1 MDCETELAGR
11 HVLVVD
17 DIVDTGQTLKALME
31 LLRVPNLFTAAADVA
46 MGVLFVTPLVAAND
60 TIALA
65 LLVVGSGMAHARDQ
79 VKVTGSSTVFPFSSY
94 VAEELGATTKFP
106 APVVESTGS
115 GGGHKLF
122 GAGMGPNT
130 PDIANSSRRMK
141 DSEFEAAEKNGVTD
155 ITEAKVGFDGIAIAQ
170 NKGNAPMSITLEEL
184 AKAVA
189 ADVPVDGKIVPNP
202 YKTWN
207 EINAKLP
214 ARKIVFY
221 GPPTS
226 SGTRDAFEEM
236 VVEKVCGK
244 IEGYEKGYKK
254 IRQDSAYVPAGENDN
269 LIVQKL
275 SKDKDAFGIFG
286 YSFLEENADTI
297 QAAAVNGVEPSP
309 ETVASG
315 KYPISRSLYFYIKNA
330 HYDAI
335 PGLKEYVELFMS
347 EKMIGKDGLLKGIG
361 LIPLPD
367 DARAKVRADVLA
379 KKKLTLDELKHK

>member
-1 MDCETELAGR
+1 MNRFLN
-11 HVLVVD
+11 
-17 DIVDTGQTLKALME
+17 KA
-31 LLRVPNLFTAAADVA
+31 VF
-46 MGVLFVTPLVAAND
+46 
-60 TIALA
+60 ALA
-65 LLVVGSGMAHARDQ
+65 LLLVGTGMAHARDQ
-79 VKVTGSSTVFPFSSY
+79 VKITGSSTVFPFSSY
-94 VAEELGATTKFP
+94 VAEELGATTKFA

-122 GAGMGPNT
+122 GAGMGANT

-141 DSEFEAAEKNGVTD
+141 DSEFETAAKNGVTD
-155 ITEAKVGFDGIAIAQ
+155 ITEAKIGFDGIAVAQ
-170 NKGNAPMSITLEEL
+170 NKDNAPMSITLEEL
-184 AKAVA
+184 ATAVA
-189 ADVPVDGKIVPNP
+189 ADIMVEGKLVPNP
-202 YKTWN
+202 YKMWN
-207 EINAKLP
+207 EINPQLP

-236 VVEKVCGK
+236 VVEKIFGK
-244 IEGYEKGYKK
+244 KEGYEKGYHK

-275 SKDKDAFGIFG
+275 AKDKDAFGIFG
-286 YSFLEENADTI
+286 YSFLEENADSI
-297 QAAAVNGVEPSP
+297 QGTAVNGVTPTP
-309 ETVASG
+309 ESVASG

-347 EKMIGKDGLLKGIG
+347 EKMIGKDGLLKSIG

-367 DARAKVRADVLA
+367 DERAKARENVLA
-379 KKKLTLDELKHK
+379 KKKLTLDDLKKK

>member
-1 MDCETELAGR
+1 MNR
-11 HVLVVD
+11 F
-17 DIVDTGQTLKALME
+17 LKKSL
-31 LLRVPNLFTAAADVA
+31 
-46 MGVLFVTPLVAAND
+46 
-60 TIALA
+60 IALA

-79 VKVTGSSTVFPFSSY
+79 VKITGSSTVFPFSSY
-94 VAEELGATTKFP
+94 VAEELGSTTKFP

-141 DSEFEAAEKNGVTD
+141 DTEFETAEKNGVTD
-155 ITEAKVGFDGIAIAQ
+155 ITEAKIGFDGIAVAQ
-170 NKGNAPMSITLEEL
+170 NKGNDPMSITLEEL

-189 ADVPVDGKIVPNP
+189 ADVPVDGKIAPNP
-202 YKTWN
+202 YTMWN
-207 EINAKLP
+207 QINPSLP

-275 SKDKDAFGIFG
+275 AKDKDAFGIFG

-297 QAAAVNGVEPSP
+297 QAAAIGGVEPSP

-315 KYPISRSLYFYIKNA
+315 KYPISRSLYFYVKNA

-347 EKMIGKDGLLKGIG
+347 EKMIGKDGLLKSIG

-367 DARAKVRADVLA
+367 DARAKARADVQA
-379 KKKLTLDELKHK
+379 RKKLALDELKHK

>member
-1 MDCETELAGR
+1 MNR
-11 HVLVVD
+11 F
-17 DIVDTGQTLKALME
+17 LKKAI
-31 LLRVPNLFTAAADVA
+31 F
-46 MGVLFVTPLVAAND
+46 
-60 TIALA
+60 ALA
-65 LLVVGSGMAHARDQ
+65 LLVVGAGMAHARDQ

-130 PDIANSSRRMK
+130 PDITNSSRRMK
-141 DSEFEAAEKNGVTD
+141 SSEFETAAKNGVTD
-155 ITEAKVGFDGIAIAQ
+155 ITEAKIGFDGIAVAQ
-170 NKGNAPMSITLEEL
+170 NKENAPMSITLKEL
-184 AKAVA
+184 AMAVA

-202 YKTWN
+202 YTMWN
-207 EINAKLP
+207 EINPQLP

-236 VVEKVCGK
+236 VVEKICGK

-254 IRQDSAYVPAGENDN
+254 IRQDNAYIPAGENDN

-275 SKDKDAFGIFG
+275 AKDKESFGIFG

-297 QAAAVNGVEPSP
+297 QAAAIDGVTPNP
-309 ETVASG
+309 ESVSSG
-315 KYPISRSLYFYIKNA
+315 QYPISRSLYFYIKNA

-347 EKMIGKDGLLKGIG
+347 EKMIGKDGLLKSIG

-367 DARAKVRADVLA
+367 DARAQIRADVLA
-379 KKKLTLDELKHK
+379 KKKLTLEDLK

>member
-1 MDCETELAGR
+1 MNRFLKKS
-11 HVLVVD
+11 VL
-17 DIVDTGQTLKALME
+17 
-31 LLRVPNLFTAAADVA
+31 
-46 MGVLFVTPLVAAND
+46 
-60 TIALA
+60 ALA
-65 LLVVGSGMAHARDQ
+65 LLVVGSGMAQARDQ
-79 VKVTGSSTVFPFSSY
+79 VKITGSSTVFPFSSY

-141 DSEFEAAEKNGVTD
+141 DSEFENAAKNGVLD
-155 ITEAKVGFDGIAIAQ
+155 ITEAKIGFDGIAIAQ
-170 NKGNAPMSITLEEL
+170 NKDNAAMSVTLEEL
-184 AKAVA
+184 ASAVA
-189 ADVPVDGKIVPNP
+189 ADIIVDGKLVPNP
-202 YKTWN
+202 YKMWN
-207 EINAKLP
+207 EINPNLP

-236 VVEKVCGK
+236 VVEKVFGK
-244 IEGYEKGYKK
+244 KEGYPKDYKK

-297 QAAAVNGVEPSP
+297 QAAAVNGVEPGP
-309 ETVASG
+309 ESVASG

-330 HYDAI
+330 HYDAV

-367 DARAKVRADVLA
+367 DVRAKVREDVLA
-379 KKKLTLDELKHK
+379 KKKQTLDDLKK

>member
-1 MDCETELAGR
+1 MNS
-11 HVLVVD
+11 
-17 DIVDTGQTLKALME
+17 ILKKSI
-31 LLRVPNLFTAAADVA
+31 F
-46 MGVLFVTPLVAAND
+46 
-60 TIALA
+60 ALA
-65 LLVVGSGMAHARDQ
+65 LLLVGAGMAQARDQ
-79 VKVTGSSTVFPFSSY
+79 VKITGSSTVFPFSSY

-141 DSEFEAAEKNGVTD
+141 DSEFENAAKNGVVD
-155 ITEAKVGFDGIAIAQ
+155 ITEAKIGFDGIAIAQ
-170 NKGNAPMSITLEEL
+170 NKDNAPMSLSLEEL
-184 AKAVA
+184 AMAVA

-202 YKTWN
+202 YTKWN
-207 EINAKLP
+207 EINPNLP

-236 VVEKVCGK
+236 VVEKICGK

-275 SKDKDAFGIFG
+275 AKDKDAFGIFG
-286 YSFLEENADTI
+286 YSFLEENSDTI
-297 QAAAVNGVEPSP
+297 QAASINGVEPTP
-309 ETVASG
+309 ETVAAG

-347 EKMIGKDGLLKGIG
+347 EKMIGTDGLLKGIG

-367 DARAKVRADVLA
+367 DARAKIREDVLA
-379 KKKLTLDELKHK
+379 KKKLTLEDLKKK

>member
-1 MDCETELAGR
+1 MNSF
-11 HVLVVD
+11 
-17 DIVDTGQTLKALME
+17 LKKSL
-31 LLRVPNLFTAAADVA
+31 
-46 MGVLFVTPLVAAND
+46 
-60 TIALA
+60 IALA

-79 VKVTGSSTVFPFSSY
+79 VKITGSSTVFPFSSY
-94 VAEELGATTKFP
+94 VAEELGSTTKFP

-141 DSEFEAAEKNGVTD
+141 DTEFETAEKNGVTD
-155 ITEAKVGFDGIAIAQ
+155 ITEAKIGFDGIAVAQ

-202 YKTWN
+202 YKMWN
-207 EINAKLP
+207 EINPSLP

-236 VVEKVCGK
+236 VVEKVCSK

-286 YSFLEENADTI
+286 YSFLEENADTL
-297 QAAAVNGVEPSP
+297 QAAAVNGVEPGP

-330 HYDAI
+330 HYDAV

-361 LIPLPD
+361 LIPMPEEE
-367 DARAKVRADVLA
+367 RAKARENVLA
-379 KKKLTLDELKHK
+379 KKKLTLDDLKKK

>member
-1 MDCETELAGR
+1 MNR
-11 HVLVVD
+11 F
-17 DIVDTGQTLKALME
+17 LKKA
-31 LLRVPNLFTAAADVA
+31 VFT
-46 MGVLFVTPLVAAND
+46 
-60 TIALA
+60 LA
-65 LLVVGSGMAHARDQ
+65 LLVVGSGMAQARDQ
-79 VKVTGSSTVFPFSSY
+79 VKITGSSTVFPFSSY

-141 DSEFEAAEKNGVTD
+141 DSEFETATKNGVVD
-155 ITEAKVGFDGIAIAQ
+155 ITEAKIGFDGIAIAQ
-170 NKGNAPMSITLEEL
+170 NKENPAMSLSLEEL
-184 AKAVA
+184 ASAVA
-189 ADVPVDGKIVPNP
+189 ADILVDGKLVPNP
-202 YKTWN
+202 YTMWN
-207 EINAKLP
+207 EINPSLP

-236 VVEKVCGK
+236 VVEKVFGK
-244 IEGYEKGYKK
+244 KEGYPKDYKK

-275 SKDKDAFGIFG
+275 AKDKDAFGIFG

-297 QAAAVNGVEPSP
+297 QAAAVNGVVPGP
-309 ETVASG
+309 ESVASG

-330 HYDAI
+330 HYDAV

-367 DARAKVRADVLA
+367 DARAKVREDVLA
-379 KKKLTLDELKHK
+379 KKKLTLDDLKK

>member
-1 MDCETELAGR
+1 MNR
-11 HVLVVD
+11 F
-17 DIVDTGQTLKALME
+17 LKKSL
-31 LLRVPNLFTAAADVA
+31 
-46 MGVLFVTPLVAAND
+46 
-60 TIALA
+60 IALA

-122 GAGMGPNT
+122 GAGLGPNT

-141 DSEFEAAEKNGVTD
+141 DTEFEAAEKNGVTD
-155 ITEAKVGFDGIAIAQ
+155 ITEAKIGFDGIVIAQ
-170 NKGNAPMSITLEEL
+170 SKDNVPMTMSLNDL
-184 AKAVA
+184 AMAVA
-189 ADVPVDGKIVPNP
+189 ADVLVDGKIVPNP
-202 YKTWN
+202 YKMWN
-207 EINAKLP
+207 EINPSLP
-214 ARKIVFY
+214 ARKIIFY

-236 VVEKVCGK
+236 VVEKICSK

-254 IRQDSAYVPAGENDN
+254 VRQDSAYVPAGENDN

-286 YSFLEENADTI
+286 YSFLEENQDTL
-297 QAAAVNGVEPSP
+297 QGATVNGFEATP
-309 ETVASG
+309 ENIASG

-330 HYDAI
+330 HYDVI

-347 EKMIGKDGLLKGIG
+347 EKMIGKDGLLKKIG

-367 DARAKVRADVLA
+367 DARAKARENVLA

>member
-1 MDCETELAGR
+1 MNR
-11 HVLVVD
+11 F
-17 DIVDTGQTLKALME
+17 LKKSL
-31 LLRVPNLFTAAADVA
+31 
-46 MGVLFVTPLVAAND
+46 
-60 TIALA
+60 IALA

-122 GAGMGPNT
+122 GAGVGPNT

-141 DSEFEAAEKNGVTD
+141 DTEFETAEKNGVTD
-155 ITEAKVGFDGIAIAQ
+155 ITEAKIGFDGIVIAQ
-170 NKGNAPMSITLEEL
+170 SKDNAPMTMSLNDL
-184 AKAVA
+184 AMAVA

-202 YKTWN
+202 YKMWN
-207 EINAKLP
+207 EINPSLP
-214 ARKIVFY
+214 ARKIIFY

-236 VVEKVCGK
+236 VVEKICSK

-254 IRQDSAYVPAGENDN
+254 VRQDSAYVPAGENDN

-286 YSFLEENADTI
+286 YSFLEENQDTL
-297 QAAAVNGVEPSP
+297 QGATVNGFEATP
-309 ETVASG
+309 ENIASG
-315 KYPISRSLYFYIKNA
+315 NYPISRSLYFYIKNA

-347 EKMIGKDGLLKGIG
+347 EKMIGKDGLLKKIG

-367 DARAKVRADVLA
+367 DARAKARENVLA

>member
-1 MDCETELAGR
+1 MTRFLKKS
-11 HVLVVD
+11 VL
-17 DIVDTGQTLKALME
+17 
-31 LLRVPNLFTAAADVA
+31 
-46 MGVLFVTPLVAAND
+46 
-60 TIALA
+60 ALA
-65 LLVVGSGMAHARDQ
+65 LLVVGAGMAQARDQ
-79 VKVTGSSTVFPFSSY
+79 VKISGSSTVFPFSSY

-122 GAGMGPNT
+122 GAGIGANT

-155 ITEAKVGFDGIAIAQ
+155 ITEALIGYDGIAVAQ
-170 NKGNAPMSITLEEL
+170 NKDNAPMNVTLQEL
-184 AKAVA
+184 AMAVA

-202 YKTWN
+202 YKMWN
-207 EINAKLP
+207 EINPALP

-236 VVEKVCGK
+236 VVEKICGK

-254 IRQDSAYVPAGENDN
+254 IRQDNAYVPAGENDN

-275 SKDKDAFGIFG
+275 ANDKDAFGIFG
-286 YSFLEENADTI
+286 FSFLEENPDKIMGASINGIAPTPEAIAD
-297 QAAAVNGVEPSP
+297 GS
-309 ETVASG
+309 
-315 KYPISRSLYFYIKNA
+315 YPISRSLFFYIKNA
-330 HYDAI
+330 HYDVI

-347 EKMIGKDGLLKGIG
+347 EKMIGTDGLLKTIG
-361 LIPLPD
+361 LVPLPD
-367 DARAKVRADVLA
+367 DLRAQARQDVLD
-379 KKKLTLDELKHK
+379 KKKLTLESLKHK

>member
-1 MDCETELAGR
+1 MNRFLKKS
-11 HVLVVD
+11 VL
-17 DIVDTGQTLKALME
+17 T
-31 LLRVPNLFTAAADVA
+31 
-46 MGVLFVTPLVAAND
+46 
-60 TIALA
+60 LA
-65 LLVVGSGMAHARDQ
+65 LLIVGSGMAHARDQ
-79 VKVTGSSTVFPFSSY
+79 VKITGSSTVFPFSSY

-141 DSEFEAAEKNGVTD
+141 DSEFETAAKNGVVD
-155 ITEAKVGFDGIAIAQ
+155 ITEAKIGFDGIAIAQ
-170 NKGNAPMSITLEEL
+170 NKDNAAMSVTLEEL
-184 AKAVA
+184 ASAVA
-189 ADVPVDGKIVPNP
+189 ADIIVDGKLVPNP
-202 YKTWN
+202 YKMWN
-207 EINAKLP
+207 EINPNLP
-214 ARKIVFY
+214 ARKIIFY

-297 QAAAVNGVEPSP
+297 QAAAIGGVTPDA

-367 DARAKVRADVLA
+367 DARAKVREDVLA
-379 KKKLTLDELKHK
+379 KKKLTLDDLKKK

>member
-1 MDCETELAGR
+1 MNRFLKKS
-11 HVLVVD
+11 VL
-17 DIVDTGQTLKALME
+17 
-31 LLRVPNLFTAAADVA
+31 
-46 MGVLFVTPLVAAND
+46 
-60 TIALA
+60 ALA

-79 VKVTGSSTVFPFSSY
+79 VKITGSSTVFPFSSY

-141 DSEFEAAEKNGVTD
+141 DSEFEAAEKNGVVD
-155 ITEAKVGFDGIAIAQ
+155 ITEAMIGYDGIAIAQ
-170 NKGNAPMSITLEEL
+170 NKDNEPMSITLEEL
-184 AKAVA
+184 AMAVA

-207 EINAKLP
+207 EINPNLP

-275 SKDKDAFGIFG
+275 SKDKDSFGIFG

-297 QAAAVNGVEPSP
+297 QAAAIGGVTPDA

-347 EKMIGKDGLLKGIG
+347 EKMIGKDGLLKSIG

-367 DARAKVRADVLA
+367 DARTKVREDVMA
-379 KKKLTLDELKHK
+379 KKKLTLDDLKKK

>member
-1 MDCETELAGR
+1 MNRFLN
-11 HVLVVD
+11 
-17 DIVDTGQTLKALME
+17 KAI
-31 LLRVPNLFTAAADVA
+31 F
-46 MGVLFVTPLVAAND
+46 
-60 TIALA
+60 ALA
-65 LLVVGSGMAHARDQ
+65 LLLVGTGMAHARDQ
-79 VKVTGSSTVFPFSSY
+79 VKITGSSTVFPFSSY
-94 VAEELGATTKFP
+94 VAEELGATTKFG

-141 DSEFEAAEKNGVTD
+141 DTEFEAAAKNGVTD
-155 ITEAKVGFDGIAIAQ
+155 ISEALIGYDGIAIAQ
-170 NKGNAPMSITLEEL
+170 NKDNAPMSITLQEL
-184 AKAVA
+184 AMAVA

-202 YKTWN
+202 YKMWN
-207 EINAKLP
+207 EINPNLP

-244 IEGYEKGYKK
+244 IEGYEKGYKS

-275 SKDKDAFGIFG
+275 AKDKDAFGIFG
-286 YSFLEENADTI
+286 YSFLEENEDSI
-297 QAAAVNGVEPSP
+297 QGTAIGDVLPTP
-309 ETVASG
+309 ETVAAG
-315 KYPISRSLYFYIKNA
+315 KYPISRSLYFYVKNA
-330 HYDAI
+330 HYEAI

-347 EKMIGKDGLLKGIG
+347 DKMIGKDGLLKGIG
-361 LIPLPD
+361 LIPLPED
-367 DARAKVRADVLA
+367 KLAQARKTVLE
-379 KKKLTLDELKHK
+379 KKKLTLDELKKK

>member
-1 MDCETELAGR
+1 MNRFLKKS
-11 HVLVVD
+11 VL
-17 DIVDTGQTLKALME
+17 
-31 LLRVPNLFTAAADVA
+31 
-46 MGVLFVTPLVAAND
+46 
-60 TIALA
+60 ALA
-65 LLVVGSGMAHARDQ
+65 LLVVGSGMAQARDQ
-79 VKVTGSSTVFPFSSY
+79 VKITGSSTVFPFSSY

-141 DSEFEAAEKNGVTD
+141 DSEFENAAKNGVLD
-155 ITEAKVGFDGIAIAQ
+155 ITEAKIGFDGIAIAQ
-170 NKGNAPMSITLEEL
+170 NKDNEPMSLTLEEL
-184 AKAVA
+184 ASAVA
-189 ADVPVDGKIVPNP
+189 ADILVDGKLVPNP
-202 YKTWN
+202 YTMWN
-207 EINAKLP
+207 EINPSLP

-236 VVEKVCGK
+236 VVEKVFGK
-244 IEGYEKGYKK
+244 KEGYPKDYKK

-297 QAAAVNGVEPSP
+297 QAAAVNGVEPGP
-309 ETVASG
+309 ESVASG

-330 HYDAI
+330 HYDAV

-347 EKMIGKDGLLKGIG
+347 EKMIGKDGLLNGIG

-367 DARAKVRADVLA
+367 DVRAKVREDVLA
-379 KKKLTLDELKHK
+379 KKKLNLDDLKK

>member
-1 MDCETELAGR
+1 MNR
-11 HVLVVD
+11 F
-17 DIVDTGQTLKALME
+17 LKKA
-31 LLRVPNLFTAAADVA
+31 VF
-46 MGVLFVTPLVAAND
+46 
-60 TIALA
+60 ALA

-79 VKVTGSSTVFPFSSY
+79 VKITGSSTVFPFSSY

-141 DSEFEAAEKNGVTD
+141 DSEFEAAAKNGVVD
-155 ITEAKVGFDGIAIAQ
+155 ITEAKIGFDGIAIAQ
-170 NKGNAPMSITLEEL
+170 NKDNEPMSITLEEL
-184 AKAVA
+184 AMAVA

-207 EINAKLP
+207 EINPSLP

-275 SKDKDAFGIFG
+275 SKDKDSFGIFG

-297 QAAAVNGVEPSP
+297 QAAAIGGVTPDAES
-309 ETVASG
+309 VASG

-347 EKMIGKDGLLKGIG
+347 EKMIGKDGLLKSIG

-367 DARAKVRADVLA
+367 DARAKVREDVLA
-379 KKKLTLDELKHK
+379 KKKLTLDDLKKK

>member
-1 MDCETELAGR
+1 MNGFM
-11 HVLVVD
+11 
-17 DIVDTGQTLKALME
+17 KKS
-31 LLRVPNLFTAAADVA
+31 LL
-46 MGVLFVTPLVAAND
+46 
-60 TIALA
+60 ALA
-65 LLVVGSGMAHARDQ
+65 LLLVGTGMAHARDQ
-79 VKVTGSSTVFPFSSY
+79 VKITGSSTVFPFSSY
-94 VAEELGATTKFP
+94 VAEELGATTKFA

-122 GAGMGPNT
+122 GAGMGANT

-141 DSEFEAAEKNGVTD
+141 DSEFENAAKNGVAD
-155 ITEAKVGFDGIAIAQ
+155 ITEAKIGFDGIAIAQ
-170 NKGNAPMSITLEEL
+170 NKDNAPMSISLEEL
-184 AKAVA
+184 ATAVA
-189 ADVPVDGKIVPNP
+189 GHIMVDGKLVPNP
-202 YKTWN
+202 YTMWN
-207 EINAKLP
+207 EINPQLP

-236 VVEKVCGK
+236 VVEKIFGK
-244 IEGYEKGYKK
+244 KEGYEKGYHE

-275 SKDKDAFGIFG
+275 AKDKGAFGIFG

-297 QAAAVNGVEPSP
+297 QGAAINGVTPNP
-309 ETVASG
+309 ETVAAG
-315 KYPISRSLYFYIKNA
+315 QYPISRSLYFYVKNA

-347 EKMIGKDGLLKGIG
+347 EKMIGKDGLLKSIG

-367 DARAKVRADVLA
+367 DERAKVRENVLA
-379 KKKLTLDELKHK
+379 KKKLSLDDLKKK